1 MQEKNIIN
9 CMPRLIKEDSDKEK
23 RDKLLEDAIFRLYF
37 EHDLKDCID
46 QQRCLK
52 KLCIEELEAHPEIWG
67 ELRTMRNIQ

>member
-1 MQEKNIIN
+1 MI
-9 CMPRLIKEDSDKEK
+9 DKEK

-67 ELRTMRNIQ
+67 ELRTMKNIR